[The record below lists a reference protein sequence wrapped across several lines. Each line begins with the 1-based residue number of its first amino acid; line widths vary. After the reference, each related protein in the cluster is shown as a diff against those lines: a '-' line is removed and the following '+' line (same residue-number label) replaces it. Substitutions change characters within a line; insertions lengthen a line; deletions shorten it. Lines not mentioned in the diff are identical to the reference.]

1 MKILTLMFFFI
12 ALPVLLAAHS
22 DKAQAHSHGCSH
34 QHDNGHEHGHHGHSH
49 NHGHDHE
56 HHNHGPEAHKD
67 HKKGILLAAFGSSKP
82 QALPALENIER
93 MTREAFPDIPVRWAY
108 TSRMVRHSLAGKG
121 QHYDSPAMALAG
133 MEDEGFTHVAV
144 QSLHTIPG
152 REFHELRSV
161 VGGFQNMQSGLKRV
175 TLGMPLLGTPE
186 EMIRVRDVM
195 LDNLPQDRT
204 PEEAVIWAGH
214 GSYHPANAFYQALAY
229 MLQQK
234 DENVFLATLG
244 HLGEQCPSLEDIMK
258 TLKTRG
264 VKKAWLLPFMS
275 VVGAHTIED
284 VAGKNSSGHDHSHD
298 HGHSHSHD
306 HGHAHNHHHHGDPWR
321 ERLKNAGIETEVVL
335 KGTGE
340 YDDFVNIWLGQLKK
354 AVKQLH

>member
-1 MKILTLMFFFI
+1 MKILTLMIFLI
-12 ALPVLLAAHS
+12 ALPVLLAAQA
-22 DKAQAHSHGCSH
+22 DKAQAHSHGCSN
-34 QHDNGHEHGHHGHSH
+34 HDHGHEHDHHDHSHSHDHGHNHDHGHHH
-49 NHGHDHE
+49 
-56 HHNHGPEAHKD
+56 HGPEARKD
-67 HKKGILLAAFGSSKP
+67 HKKGVLLAAFGSSKT

-108 TSRMVRHSLAGKG
+108 TSRIVRHSLARKG
-121 QHYDSPAMALAG
+121 EHYDSPAMALAR

-161 VGGFQNMQSGLKRV
+161 VGAFQNMKSGLKRI
-175 TLGMPLLGTPE
+175 TLGAPLLGTPE
-186 EMIRVRDVM
+186 EMARVRDAM

-214 GSYHPANAFYQALAY
+214 GTYHPANAFYQALAY

-244 HLGEQCPSLEDIMK
+244 HLGEQCPSFEDILE
-258 TLKTRG
+258 TLKARG
-264 VKKAWLLPFMS
+264 IKRAYLLPFMS
-275 VVGAHTIED
+275 VVGAHALED
-284 VAGKNSSGHDHSHD
+284 IAGKK
-298 HGHSHSHD
+298 HGEQD
-306 HGHAHNHHHHGDPWR
+306 HHHHHHHEHDDPWK
-321 ERLKNAGIETEVVL
+321 ERLERAGIEAEVVL

-340 YDDFVNIWLGQLKK
+340 YADLVGIWLDQLRT
-354 AVKQLH
+354 ALHELD